1 MAKVNPALDDRIQ
14 ELITEISTLKITLV
28 HGDFSP
34 KNIMIT
40 GVNKPIVLDFE
51 VMHTGNPVFDL
62 GFVAAHLLCKYLR
75 TEDPAHKNPL
85 RETALVFID
94 SYARACNI
102 EVAKSLPHHVA
113 VIALA
118 RVEGV
123 SPVNYLDEAGKARV
137 QSVTKAALANPQIT
151 FEGLFA

>member
-1 MAKVNPALDDRIQ
+1 M
-14 ELITEISTLKITLV
+14 TLV

-34 KNIMIT
+34 KNIM
-40 GVNKPIVLDFE
+40 VNSQDRPIVLDFE

-62 GFVAAHLLCKYLR
+62 AFVSAHLLCKFLR
-75 TEDPAHKNPL
+75 TEDSSQKNLL
-85 RETALVFID
+85 RQTALAFIN
-94 SYARACNI
+94 SYAKACDI
-102 EVAKSLPHHVA
+102 PVASSLPHHVA

-123 SPVNYLDEAGKARV
+123 SLVNYLDEAAKARV
-137 QSVTKAALANPQIT
+137 QSVTKSAIANPSAT

>member
-1 MAKVNPALDDRIQ
+1 M
-14 ELITEISTLKITLV
+14 TLV

-34 KNIMIT
+34 KNIM
-40 GVNKPIVLDFE
+40 VNSKDRPIVLDFE

-62 GFVAAHLLCKYLR
+62 CFICAHLLCKYLR
-75 TEDPAHKNPL
+75 IEDPAHQKPL
-85 RETALVFID
+85 RETAISFIN
-94 SYARACNI
+94 SYTQTCNI

-137 QSVTKAALANPQIT
+137 QSVTKAALANPKIT

>member
-1 MAKVNPALDDRIQ
+1 M
-14 ELITEISTLKITLV
+14 IS
-28 HGDFSP
+28 GSD
-34 KNIMIT
+34 
-40 GVNKPIVLDFE
+40 KPIVLDFE

-62 GFVAAHLLCKYLR
+62 GFVSAHLLCKYLR
-75 TEDPAHKNPL
+75 IEDEKQCSLL
-85 RETALVFID
+85 RETAISFID
-94 SYARACNI
+94 SYVQTCNI

-123 SPVNYLDEAGKARV
+123 SPVNYLDEGGKARV
-137 QSVTKAALANPQIT
+137 QSVTKAALANPDMV